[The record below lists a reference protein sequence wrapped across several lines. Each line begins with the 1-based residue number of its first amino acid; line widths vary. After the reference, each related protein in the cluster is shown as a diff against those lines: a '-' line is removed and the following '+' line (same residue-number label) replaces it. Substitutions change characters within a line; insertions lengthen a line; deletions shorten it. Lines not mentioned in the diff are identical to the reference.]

1 MAIGLKK
8 SDEYLLFKFLVLF
21 LSFNVSY
28 HFYFKFIS
36 IYSIQMSMNVRCRG
50 DRVNT
55 NVVTPMG
62 PTSAPVPPAVA

>member
-1 MAIGLKK
+1 MAFKN
-8 SDEYLLFKFLVLF
+8 SDEYVLFKFLVLF
-21 LSFNVSY
+21 YLSMFLTISILI
-28 HFYFKFIS
+28 KFIS

>member
-1 MAIGLKK
+1 
-8 SDEYLLFKFLVLF
+8 
-21 LSFNVSY
+21 
-28 HFYFKFIS
+28 
-36 IYSIQMSMNVRCRG
+36 MSMNVRCRG